1 MDPAALSFTML
12 GRVTVRHGELT
23 MPLARPRTQ
32 AVLTALLFAAGGP
45 LSAAQLVDAVWG
57 EELPGDAVASLRSHV
72 RLLRQL
78 IEPDRAPR
86 TRSSVLVSVGDG
98 YELRVSRAAIDV
110 RQAEELAGSA
120 ENARAAGDFR
130 HARDL
135 LGRALGLWRGE
146 ALAGVPGPA
155 AAGQRRR
162 LSELRTALLEARLD
176 VDLRLGRHDQVIG
189 ELAAVSAEFP
199 LRERLRGLWMAA
211 LYHCGRRSEALAV
224 YADTRRLLID
234 ELGIEPGPELAELHQ
249 RILDDDPGMSR
260 IESSP
265 PAHEIPSDAAASVRP
280 AQLPRDVAD
289 FTGREAVVRE
299 LCETLVRT
307 EVAAPIA
314 IVIGMGGVGKTT
326 LATHV
331 AHAVQHRF
339 PHGQLYADLRGMDER
354 PADPAAVLGTFLRT
368 LGVLDGDLP
377 PTGPERAGLL
387 RSLLAD
393 RRILMVLDNA
403 GGLDQVTP
411 LLPGGG
417 GCAVLITSRAVLP
430 VADATIR
437 RLDVLPA
444 AEARNLLG
452 RIIGARRMAAEPEAA
467 QAVVTACGRLP
478 LAIRVIGARLA
489 ARPHWSI
496 ATVAERLADEQRRLP
511 ELRCGDLAVDASFAF
526 GYRQLDPA
534 TARAF
539 VRLAVPALPDLS
551 LAAAAAILGV
561 APAAA
566 MDVCESLV
574 DLGLLQ
580 SITADRY
587 GYHDLLRLFARTVE
601 TRTDREQVLS
611 RLLDYYLATAKTIVR
626 QRYPRHRLDYVPA
639 TEHDGEPIRSAEQAQ
654 AWLDTERAGLIA
666 LHRQIAAD
674 HPDLVP
680 SSVDVAMLISETID
694 TSAQSGEL
702 AHALR
707 QLLTVAEQRH
717 DPDTEIRARLALG
730 LVLALDL
737 GRGAEAATVLEPA
750 GDLLRPT
757 GNRLLLGF
765 AEHLLGAAAWS
776 TGRDED
782 AIVHM
787 AAAVELFRELGDP
800 SWEGWAC
807 ATLADRYGD
816 AAQWD
821 RVVETAER
829 ALRLAAELGGAAF
842 DSLALCQLGRVA
854 LIRDRDQERAMSL
867 CMEGVR
873 AARVHGRRLHL
884 GWALFRLAQ
893 ISLHDRRFEVAAA
906 AAAEAAEVLAEA
918 ADPIRRGQ
926 AMQFQA
932 AALAGQGLADEARD
946 VRDRLSEFYTRI
958 GLTPPPSDSVA
969 DSIALATAGDQRN

>member
-1 MDPAALSFTML
+1 MDPAALRFTML
-12 GRVTVRHGELT
+12 GRVTIRRGDLIL
-23 MPLARPRTQ
+23 PLARPRTQ
-32 AVLTALLFAAGGP
+32 AVLTALLFAAGTP

-57 EELPGDAVASLRSHV
+57 DELPGDAVASLRSHV

-78 IEPDRAPR
+78 VEPDRAPH

-98 YELRVSRAAIDV
+98 YELRIPRAAVDV
-110 RQAEELAGSA
+110 QQAEELARTA
-120 ENARAAGDFR
+120 ENARAAADFAQ
-130 HARDL
+130 AREL
-135 LGRALGLWRGE
+135 LGRALELWQGE

-162 LSELRTALLEARLD
+162 LSELHTALLEARLEM
-176 VDLRLGRHDQVIG
+176 DLRMGRHEQVTG
-189 ELAAVSAEFP
+189 ELAALSAEFP
-199 LRERLRGLWMAA
+199 LRERLRGLWMTA
-211 LYHCGRRSEALAV
+211 LYHCRRRSEALSV
-224 YADTRRLLID
+224 YADTRRLLIE

-249 RILDDDPGMSR
+249 RILDDDPELSR
-260 IESSP
+260 AESR
-265 PAHEIPSDAAASVRP
+265 PSTQGISLDLGASVRP

-299 LCETLVRT
+299 LCEILTPT
-307 EVAAPIA
+307 GFSTPIA

-331 AHAVQHRF
+331 AHLVRDHF
-339 PHGQLYADLRGMDER
+339 PDGQLYADLHGMDDR
-354 PADPAAVLGTFLRT
+354 PADPVAVLGVFLRT

-377 PTGPERAGLL
+377 STGPERAGLL
-387 RSLLAD
+387 RTLLAD
-393 RRILMVLDNA
+393 RRVLMVLDNA
-403 GGLDQVTP
+403 SGLDQVTP

-430 VADATIR
+430 LADATIR
-437 RLDVLPA
+437 RLDVLPDV
-444 AEARNLLG
+444 EARNLLG
-452 RIIGARRMAAEPEAA
+452 HIIGEQRTAAEPEAA

-489 ARPHWSI
+489 ARPQWSI
-496 ATVAERLADEQRRLP
+496 ATVAGRLADEQRRLP

-539 VRLAVPALPDLS
+539 VRLAIPALPDLS

-561 APAAA
+561 SPAVAT
-566 MDVCESLV
+566 DVCESLV

-580 SITADRY
+580 STAADRY
-587 GYHDLLRLFARTVE
+587 SYHDLLRLFARTME
-601 TRTDREQVLS
+601 ARGDREQVLT
-611 RLLDYYLATAKTIVR
+611 RLLDYHLASAKTIVR
-626 QRYPRHRLDYVPA
+626 QRYPGHRLDYVPA
-639 TEHDGEPIRSAEQAQ
+639 TEHGGEPIRSAAQAQ

-674 HPDLVP
+674 HPGLVP

-694 TSAQSGEL
+694 NSAQSGEL

-707 QLLTVAEQRH
+707 QLLAVAEQRD
-717 DPDTEIRARLALG
+717 DPDIEIRARLALG

-737 GRGAEAATVLEPA
+737 GRGAEAATVLERA
-750 GDLLRPT
+750 RNLLRPT
-757 GNRLLLGF
+757 GNRLLMGF

-787 AAAVELFRELGDP
+787 AAAVELFRDLGDA

-821 RVVETAER
+821 RVVETAGR
-829 ALRLAAELGGAAF
+829 ALRLAAELGGASF
-842 DSLALCQLGRVA
+842 DSLSLAQLARVA
-854 LIRDRDQERAMSL
+854 LIRDHDPERAMSL
-867 CMEGVR
+867 CTEGVH
-873 AARVHGRRLHL
+873 AARAHGRRLHL
-884 GWALFRLAQ
+884 GWALYRLAQ
-893 ISLHDRRFEVAAA
+893 VALHDRRFDVAEA
-906 AAAEAAEVLAEA
+906 AAAEAAAVLAEA

-926 AMQFQA
+926 ALQFQA
-932 AALAGQGLADEARD
+932 AALAGQGRMDEARE
-946 VRDRLSEFYTRI
+946 VRGRLDEFYARI

-969 DSIALATAGDQRN
+969 DAIALATAGNQRI

>member
-32 AVLTALLFAAGGP
+32 AVLAALLFAAGGP

-57 EELPGDAVASLRSHV
+57 DELPGDAVASLRSHV
-72 RLLRQL
+72 RLLRRL

-86 TRSSVLVSVGDG
+86 TPSSILVSVGDG
-98 YELRVSRAAIDV
+98 YELRVAPTAVDV
-110 RQAEELAGSA
+110 RQAEELARSA
-120 ENARAAGDFR
+120 DNARAAGNFIQ
-130 HARDL
+130 AREL
-135 LGRALGLWRGE
+135 LGRALGLWHGE

-155 AAGQRRR
+155 AAGQRQR
-162 LSELRTALLEARLD
+162 LSELRTSLLEARLD

-189 ELAAVSAEFP
+189 ELAALSAEFP

-224 YADTRRLLID
+224 YAGTRRLLID

-249 RILDDDPGMSR
+249 RILDDDPGLSR
-260 IESSP
+260 AESRSP
-265 PAHEIPSDAAASVRP
+265 ANETPLEVGTSVRP
-280 AQLPRDVAD
+280 AQLPRNVAD

-299 LCETLVRT
+299 LCETLVPT
-307 EVAAPIA
+307 GSSAPIA

-331 AHAVQHRF
+331 AHAVQDRF
-339 PHGQLYADLRGMDER
+339 PDGQLYADLHGMDER
-354 PADPAAVLGTFLRT
+354 PADPVAVLGTFLRT

-377 PTGPERAGLL
+377 SAGPERAGLL

-393 RRILMVLDNA
+393 RRILLVLDNA
-403 GGLDQVTP
+403 GGLDQVIP

-430 VADATIR
+430 LADATIR
-437 RLDVLPA
+437 RLDVLSDG
-444 AEARNLLG
+444 EARNLLG
-452 RIIGARRMAAEPEAA
+452 RIIGEQRIATEPEAA

-489 ARPHWSI
+489 ARPQWSI
-496 ATVAERLADEQRRLP
+496 ATVAGRLADEQRRLP

-526 GYRQLDPA
+526 GYRQLDSA

-561 APAAA
+561 TPAAA

-587 GYHDLLRLFARTVE
+587 SYHDLLRLFARTME
-601 TRTDREQVLS
+601 SRTDPEEVLA

-626 QRYPRHRLDYVPA
+626 QRYPGHSLDYVPA
-639 TEHDGEPIRSAEQAQ
+639 TEHGGEPIRTAARAQ
-654 AWLDTERAGLIA
+654 AWLDAERAGLIA
-666 LHRQIAAD
+666 LHRQIAAG

-680 SSVDVAMLISETID
+680 ASVDVAMLISETID

-702 AHALR
+702 AQALR
-707 QLLTVAEQRH
+707 QLLAVAEQRGV
-717 DPDTEIRARLALG
+717 PDTEIRARLALG

-737 GRGAEAATVLEPA
+737 GRGAEAAIMLERA
-750 GDLLRPT
+750 WDLLHPN

-765 AEHLLGAAAWS
+765 AEHLLGAAAWG

-782 AIVHM
+782 AIMHM

-842 DSLALCQLGRVA
+842 DSLALGQLGRVA
-854 LIRDRDQERAMSL
+854 LIRDRDPERALSL
-867 CMEGVR
+867 CTEGVR
-873 AARVHGRRLHL
+873 AARTHGRRLHL

-893 ISLHDRRFEVAAA
+893 VGLHDRRFDVAEA
-906 AAAEAAEVLAEA
+906 AAAEAATVLAEA
-918 ADPIRRGQ
+918 ADPIRRGH
-926 AMQFQA
+926 ALQFQA
-932 AALAGQGLADEARD
+932 AALTGQGRIGEARA
-946 VRDRLSEFYTRI
+946 VRGRLDEFYTRI

-969 DSIALATAGDQRN
+969 DSIAMATAGDQRN